1 MLQRPA
7 TLTEHA
13 ISTIRSIRSGGGVKK
28 IYLRTTYL
36 SLLALNFSPSLHF
49 RTLPFFQV

>member
-13 ISTIRSIRSGGGVKK
+13 ISTIRSIRSGGGWKK
-28 IYLRTTYL
+28 FTCALLIYRY
-36 SLLALNFSPSLHF
+36 
-49 RTLPFFQV
+49 